1 VQLRQAI
8 AILVWLA
15 IFYIFAAGFL
25 ALGALKTQQSFMY
38 GTEAKRFPPVNHKT
52 LYADALARQELSNSA
67 RHLRNEASYQ
77 CLWNGFI
84 LLFVSLA
91 IFAVS
96 KTFFSAAAV
105 PKSLTYAVP
114 VCWA

>member
-96 KTFFSAAAV
+96 KIFFSAAAV